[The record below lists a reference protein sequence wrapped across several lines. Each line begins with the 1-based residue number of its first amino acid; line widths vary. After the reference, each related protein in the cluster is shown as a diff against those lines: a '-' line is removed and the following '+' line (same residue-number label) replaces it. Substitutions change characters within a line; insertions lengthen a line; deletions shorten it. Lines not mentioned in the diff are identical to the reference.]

1 MSDVNNT
8 KHQRN
13 LPKAPKES
21 LWDMALPLSG
31 NVTIGLPAVYSPEE
45 GRQGIL

>member
-1 MSDVNNT
+1 MSFLF
-8 KHQRN
+8 QRN

-21 LWDMALPLSG
+21 LWDIALPPSG
-31 NVTIGLPAVYSPEE
+31 DVSVGLPAVYSPEE